1 MKTNEIFIS
10 AIQKRI
16 HFIEKHKKE
25 IAIAQELIDLGFPT
39 DGRDAIELV
48 RFHTTEFLES
58 LLKGYKEYLQ

>member
-10 AIQKRI
+10 TIQKRLN
-16 HFIEKHKKE
+16 FIEKHKKE

-39 DGRDAIELV
+39 DGRDAIGLV

-58 LLKGYKEYLQ
+58 LLEGYKEYLQ